1 VQTLSLL
8 SNQNASPN
16 PNQRKKK
23 GGKKKK
29 GIGSSRNITYLLTR
43 VFAGFLASSKEA
55 GFVYGGYFASGTE
68 RKFDIS
74 TMA

>member
-1 VQTLSLL
+1 MGKPQADKDEQFASSIESFVSIDLS
-8 SNQNASPN
+8 
-16 PNQRKKK
+16 
-23 GGKKKK
+23 
-29 GIGSSRNITYLLTR
+29 YLLTR

>member
-1 VQTLSLL
+1 MGKPQADKDEQFASSIESFVSIDLS
-8 SNQNASPN
+8 
-16 PNQRKKK
+16 
-23 GGKKKK
+23 
-29 GIGSSRNITYLLTR
+29 R